1 MPKDNRPTLT
11 GDAQADGLLRRE
23 AARRASVS
31 GSGASPPALEATLAS
46 ISSEVMAEAVERLR
60 RGPKPERRPE

>member
-1 MPKDNRPTLT
+1 MPKENRPALT

-23 AARRASVS
+23 AARQASLS

-60 RGPKPERRPE
+60 RKAKPEQLAG